1 VQSSHPTPHNS
12 KERTM
17 NTRQAPQ
24 RTAALASLALAAVLT
39 LAMLAGVDT
48 LARTDAPARQMAQAH
63 TPRA

>member
-1 VQSSHPTPHNS
+1 
-12 KERTM
+12 M

-48 LARTDAPARQMAQAH
+48 LARTDAPAQQMAQAH